1 MLPLI
6 LLFVFAAVTMVIVIA
21 IYPLFARTD
30 VIADRLRQIRL
41 PETSRITRRDTAP
54 PGRFGELAIF
64 IGQSV
69 PLTPRSLASFKLF
82 LAQAGY
88 RNPQAVTLF
97 LAVKVLTTMIMVV
110 GYVIIFA
117 LLFPGQSYFL
127 IQIILIGFI
136 GFILPNV
143 WLVSKKNKR
152 QGEILYT
159 LPDAL
164 DLLTVC
170 IEAGLGLDASL
181 VKITEEEW
189 FSRRALAE
197 EFRVVTQE
205 VRAGKPRN
213 EALRDMAERSGVDDL
228 KSLAAS
234 LIQTERLGTSVAQS
248 LRVYSDSLRIKRRQR
263 AEEAAA
269 KTTIKLVFPLALF
282 IFPALLVVILGPA
295 VIRLWHAI

>member
-6 LLFVFAAVTMVIVIA
+6 ILFVFAAVTMLLVVA
-21 IYPLFARTD
+21 LYPLLARTD
-30 VIADRLRQIRL
+30 VIAERLRQVRT
-41 PETSRITRRDTAP
+41 PGSSRIVRRDIP
-54 PGRFGELAIF
+54 SGRIGELALF
-64 IGQSV
+64 IGQAV
-69 PLTPRSLASFKLF
+69 PVTPQSLSAFKLF
-82 LAQAGY
+82 LAQAGF
-88 RNPQAVTLF
+88 RNPQSVMLF
-97 LAVKVLTTMIMVV
+97 LAVKVLVTVILVV
-110 GYVIIFA
+110 GYVFVYT
-117 LLFPGQSYFL
+117 LWLPGQLYFWL
-127 IQIILIGFI
+127 QLVIIGFI

-143 WLVSKKNKR
+143 WLVSRKNKR

-197 EFRVVTQE
+197 EFRVVSQE

-248 LRVYSDSLRIKRRQR
+248 LRVYSDSLRVKRRQR

-269 KTTIKLVFPLALF
+269 KTTIKLVFPLAFF
-282 IFPALLVVILGPA
+282 IFPALIVVLLGPA
-295 VIRLWHAI
+295 TIRLWQAF

>member
-6 LLFVFAAVTMVIVIA
+6 LSFVFVAVTLVIVIA
-21 IYPLFARTD
+21 IYPLLARTD
-30 VIADRLRQIRL
+30 VIADRLSQLRV
-41 PETSRITRRDTAP
+41 PEASRIVRRDIP
-54 PGRFGELAIF
+54 SGRFGQLALF
-64 IGQSV
+64 IGQAV
-69 PLTPRSLASFKLF
+69 PVTPQSLSAFKLF
-82 LAQAGY
+82 LAQAGF
-88 RNPQAVTLF
+88 RNPQSVMLF
-97 LAVKVLTTMIMVV
+97 LAVKVLVTVILVV
-110 GYVIIFA
+110 GYVFVYT
-117 LLFPGQSYFL
+117 LWLPGQPYFWL
-127 IQIILIGFI
+127 QLVIIGFI

-143 WLVSKKNKR
+143 WLVSRKNKR

-197 EFRVVTQE
+197 EFRVVSQE

-248 LRVYSDSLRIKRRQR
+248 LRVYSDSLRVKRRQR

-269 KTTIKLVFPLALF
+269 KTTIKLVFPLAFF
-282 IFPALLVVILGPA
+282 IFPALIVVLLGPA
-295 VIRLWHAI
+295 TIRLWQAF